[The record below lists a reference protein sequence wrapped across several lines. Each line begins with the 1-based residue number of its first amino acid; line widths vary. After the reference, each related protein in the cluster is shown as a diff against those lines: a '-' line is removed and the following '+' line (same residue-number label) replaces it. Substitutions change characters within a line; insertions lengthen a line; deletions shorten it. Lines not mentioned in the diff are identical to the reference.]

1 MEKGEPMIIW
11 NSILTII
18 LIFWIIFTILIL
30 AKIVEEIEAIKSW
43 YPFCELVKIKIDKGE
58 LNVEDKEEG
67 KENERANRILADK

>member
-1 MEKGEPMIIW
+1 MIIW

-18 LIFWIIFTILIL
+18 LVSWIIFMILIL

-58 LNVEDKEEG
+58 LKGRDDDNTIK
-67 KENERANRILADK
+67 ADK